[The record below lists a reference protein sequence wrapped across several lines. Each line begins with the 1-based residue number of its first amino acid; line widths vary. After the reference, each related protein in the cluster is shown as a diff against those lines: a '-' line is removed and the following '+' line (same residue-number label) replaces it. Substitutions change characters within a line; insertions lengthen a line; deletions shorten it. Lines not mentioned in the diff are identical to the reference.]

1 MIKALLVEDDDLTRR
16 MLAMT
21 LEGLGCTTDLAQ
33 DGLEGI
39 GAFSK
44 ALQNNAPYDIVFC
57 DIMMPRMDGLKAI
70 EIMRELEQKAT
81 VAPDREAHIVMV
93 TAVDDQNSVFS
104 AMFKGGAYTYI
115 VKPVKTEDLER
126 EVAQVTK
133 KKKAMNG
140 TPVAN

>member
-21 LEGLGCTTDLAQ
+21 LDGLGCVTDLAK
-33 DGLEGI
+33 DGLDGV

-44 ALQNNAPYDIVFC
+44 ALQSNAPYDIVFC

-70 EIMRELEQKAT
+70 EVMRELEHKASI
-81 VAPDREAHIVMV
+81 APEREAHIVMV
-93 TAVDDQNSVFS
+93 TAVDDQNSVFA

-126 EVAQVTK
+126 EIAQVTK
-133 KKKAMNG
+133 KKGPSN
-140 TPVAN
+140 T